1 MVDTVEGGE
10 GEREAVS
17 EGRGGGG
24 GEGGVAV
31 VGEGVSSVSSL
42 KEEDVLAQVDEATKN
57 LREGHSS
64 SSPAEVKL
72 IIILIA
78 Y

>member
-10 GEREAVS
+10 GEGEREVVS
-17 EGRGGGG
+17 EGRGGG

-31 VGEGVSSVSSL
+31 VGEGVSSL

-57 LREGHSS
+57 LREEHSS